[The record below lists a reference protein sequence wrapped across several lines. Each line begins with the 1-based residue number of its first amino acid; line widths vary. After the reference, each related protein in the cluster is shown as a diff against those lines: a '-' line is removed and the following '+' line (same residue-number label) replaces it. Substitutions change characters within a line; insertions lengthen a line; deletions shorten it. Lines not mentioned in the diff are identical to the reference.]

1 MKSYLSAPLAVDS
14 GHAGSLNLYGFD
26 CQGFSDVDEVL
37 VKMFVTSVEAA
48 VWNSRH
54 AAEARTEAAGLRE
67 AIKTRGTIEQAK
79 GILIAL
85 RGISPEAAFAVL
97 AEQSQRE
104 NVRVAV
110 LAARVVNSAV
120 SQAVGSH

>member
-1 MKSYLSAPLAVDS
+1 M
-14 GHAGSLNLYGFD
+14 
-26 CQGFSDVDEVL
+26 
-37 VKMFVTSVEAA
+37 
-48 VWNSRH
+48 
-54 AAEARTEAAGLRE
+54 
-67 AIKTRGTIEQAK
+67 KTRGTIEQAK